1 MLKRPH
7 YIALGV
13 MILLT
18 LVVLKLP
25 DRVLNQ
31 FKLAISGLFLPLFGL
46 AGSAH
51 DLIEKAGQAVVPR
64 RQLVLELAQLH
75 QENQELRLR
84 LTQLDDAERENHRL
98 RQSLSWPKPGPWKL
112 KLARVVARDPANWWR
127 TLKIDVG
134 LRDGVRP
141 DSPVLSGEGSL
152 VGRVSE
158 VTFTQSQVVLLG
170 DPDCRVA
177 VLVQETRD
185 NGIIAPSSSSPL
197 DSSIVDLLY
206 LSRNSPLRSGQK
218 VVTSG
223 IGGIFPKEIPV
234 GQIVDW
240 RTVGYGLYNEAR
252 VSLAVNM
259 NTLEEVW
266 VKLP

>member
-1 MLKRPH
+1 
-7 YIALGV
+7 

-18 LVVLKLP
+18 LLVLNLP
-25 DRVLNQ
+25 DRVLSH
-31 FKLAISGLFLPLFGL
+31 FKVAVSGLFMPLFGL
-46 AGSAH
+46 AGSAQ
-51 DLIEKAGQAVVPR
+51 DLAQKAGQAVLPRSQLLQQLEHQR
-64 RQLVLELAQLH
+64 RQ
-75 QENQELRLR
+75 NQELQLR
-84 LTQLDDAERENHRL
+84 LIALEDAERENLRL
-98 RQSLSWPKPGPWKL
+98 RKALNWPKPAGWKL
-112 KLARVVARDPANWWR
+112 KLARIIARDPANWWR
-127 TLKIDVG
+127 TLSIDAG
-134 LRDGVRP
+134 SRDGVRA
-141 DSPVLSGEGSL
+141 DSPVLAGDGSL

-158 VTFTQSQVVLLG
+158 VTFTQARVVLLG

-197 DSSIVDLLY
+197 DHSIVDLLY
-206 LSRNSPLRSGQK
+206 LSRNSPLRPGLK

-223 IGGIFPKEIPV
+223 TGGVFPREILV

-252 VSLAVNM
+252 VSLAARM
-259 NTLEEVW
+259 NLLEEVW